1 MTSVSAYRVYRTRCC
16 HLVLEEPVFSS
27 SNFSTQF
34 AGIANGTCECGSAYV
49 FDELGL
55 LANYGTDSNGNVL
68 TRLLTHVIF
77 HPVQKSLNRQIQIDY
92 TVRIQSLTNLVTI

>member
-1 MTSVSAYRVYRTRCC
+1 MA
-16 HLVLEEPVFSS
+16 FD
-27 SNFSTQF
+27 
-34 AGIANGTCECGSAYV
+34 NGTQLESPYV

-55 LANYGTDSNGNVL
+55 LAFNGTDSVGNEL
-68 TRLLTHVIF
+68 TKLITHVIF

>member
-1 MTSVSAYRVYRTRCC
+1 MRFCRQAA
-16 HLVLEEPVFSS
+16 FD
-27 SNFSTQF
+27 NSTQ
-34 AGIANGTCECGSAYV
+34 TDSSYV

-55 LANYGTDSNGNVL
+55 LGNNGTDVNGNIL

-77 HPVQKSLNRQIQIDY
+77 YPLESLNRQIQIDY

>member
-34 AGIANGTCECGSAYV
+34 AGIANGNCECGSPYV
-49 FDELGL
+49 FDDLEFVGIKKMSISDLAMLGIEEINIP
-55 LANYGTDSNGNVL
+55 A
-68 TRLLTHVIF
+68 F
-77 HPVQKSLNRQIQIDY
+77 M
-92 TVRIQSLTNLVTI
+92 RIK